1 MRVTIGSIQKKIL
14 LMLLGG
20 IALSVTR
27 SAHKQWRIIKGI
39 SEGLKEIDRQAI
51 DRAVNSLYKTK
62 LISEKHN
69 RDGTTTL
76 ILNNYGKK
84 KALTYN
90 LENIKIN
97 RPKNWDSRWRIV
109 IFDIPY
115 YLKKSRDSLRFMF
128 KKMGF
133 YPLQKSVFI
142 YPFDCQKEIEFITEW
157 YKANK
162 YIRFI
167 VADSVDNEYFLR
179 KYFKLL

>member
-1 MRVTIGSIQKKIL
+1 MRITIGSIQKKIL

-20 IALSVTR
+20 IALSATR
-27 SAHKQWRIIKGI
+27 SVRKQWRVIKAVG
-39 SEGLKEIDRQAI
+39 EGLKEIDRQAI

-90 LENIKIN
+90 LEKIKIN

>member
-20 IALSVTR
+20 MALSATR
-27 SAHKQWRIIKGI
+27 STRKQWQIIKGV
-39 SEGLKEIDRQAI
+39 SEGLKEIDRQTI
-51 DRAVNSLYKTK
+51 DRAVNSLYKAK
-62 LISEKHN
+62 LINERHN

-97 RPKNWDSRWRIV
+97 RPENWDRKWRII
-109 IFDIPY
+109 IFDIPH
-115 YLKKSRDSLRFMF
+115 YLKKTRDSLRFMF

-133 YPLQKSVFI
+133 CPLQKSVFV

-157 YKANK
+157 HRANK

-167 VADSVDNEYFLR
+167 VADSVDNESFLR